1 MVKKLILYSLLFN
14 SLSLL
19 GQEIK
24 DTTQAKNY
32 NNAVF
37 VEILGATGYLSVNY
51 ERNFSLL
58 KRLKIKPGVG
68 VGYADD
74 SFSSTA
80 PQLISYIAKLD
91 ISYKINK
98 LFSPVIGYAF
108 AHNFEVGSPSSFRA
122 GCEGIGSGEECQKKY
137 NYKLHSLSVGID
149 VTIYK
154 RFVVTPRYYA
164 LFEKRSDHPDIIFI
178 NWSGLQLKYGF

>member
-1 MVKKLILYSLLFN
+1 MFLNPLFFF
-14 SLSLL
+14 S
-19 GQEIK
+19 QEIK
-24 DTTQAKNY
+24 DSLQPSNY
-32 NNAVF
+32 KNAVF

-51 ERNFSLL
+51 ERNFSVF
-58 KRLKIKPGVG
+58 KQLKIKLGVG

-91 ISYKINK
+91 VSYKINK

-108 AHNFEVGSPSSFRA
+108 AHNFEVGSPSSFRS
-122 GCEGIGSGEECQKKY
+122 GCEGVGSSSIEECQKKY

-154 RFVVTPRYYA
+154 RFVVAPRYYT

-178 NWSGLQLKYGF
+178 NWSGLQLKYKF